1 MFLGNQVYVVLN
13 KAKANFLF
21 IIPVASRQRPK
32 MPLLKIEEDAVG
44 HQFPIWCFARQKKE
58 EKHGVREGIA
68 EIMDIWI
75 YFFTSSHTFTA
86 LKRNRGFSGE
96 AARQRF

>member
-58 EKHGVREGIA
+58 EKHGVRGIA

-75 YFFTSSHTFTA
+75 FSFTSSHTFTA
-86 LKRNRGFSGE
+86 LKRYREFSGE